1 MTFQPNIGWAAQMV
15 TALRSFFRFAQ
26 LRGVIKSDLAA
37 LVPSVPSWEMSGPPK
52 HLRFEAVQRVLSA
65 CDRSTVK
72 GKRDYAILLLL
83 ARLGLRAGEIVALQL
98 DDIDWANGD
107 ILVRGK
113 GQRLA
118 RLPLPSDVG
127 EALVEYLRDVRP
139 TGRTRRLFLRIRA
152 PLRGLAG
159 SVSVD
164 CIVARALKRASLA
177 PPLKGAHLLRHSLAT
192 DLLPQGVALREIRH
206 ALPAWRT

>member
-1 MTFQPNIGWAAQMV
+1 
-15 TALRSFFRFAQ
+15 
-26 LRGVIKSDLAA
+26 
-37 LVPSVPSWEMSGPPK
+37 
-52 HLRFEAVQRVLSA
+52 
-65 CDRSTVK
+65 
-72 GKRDYAILLLL
+72 L
-83 ARLGLRAGEIVALQL
+83 ARLGFRAGEIVALAL
-98 DDIDWANGD
+98 DDIDWENGD

-113 GQRLA
+113 GQRLV

-164 CIVARALKRASLA
+164 CIVARALKRAGLA

-192 DLLPQGVALREIRH
+192 NLLRQGASLAEIGQLLRHSQPNTTQIYAKVDIEALRGI
-206 ALPAWRT
+206 AVAWPAGAP